1 MLNVDA
7 RVKGPQVAL
16 PLAKSSACD
25 EQMSLPVPVSVS
37 VGGGLNNAGI
47 HTTTG
52 RKEGK
57 REESVKKGEREREV
71 KASGCHAV
79 MMLAMTM
86 GPLCSHTRKRLSGFE
101 CCTILKR
108 TLNLQFCQHILDG
121 FNLGKIVPIWSSVVI

>member
-16 PLAKSSACD
+16 SLAKSSACD

-57 REESVKKGEREREV
+57 RERKVSRKEREKE
-71 KASGCHAV
+71 K
-79 MMLAMTM
+79 
-86 GPLCSHTRKRLSGFE
+86 
-101 CCTILKR
+101 
-108 TLNLQFCQHILDG
+108 
-121 FNLGKIVPIWSSVVI
+121 